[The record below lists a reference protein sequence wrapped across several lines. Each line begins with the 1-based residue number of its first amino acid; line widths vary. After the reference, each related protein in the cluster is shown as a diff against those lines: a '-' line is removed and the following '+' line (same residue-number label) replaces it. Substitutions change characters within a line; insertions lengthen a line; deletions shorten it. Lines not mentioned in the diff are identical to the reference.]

1 MLQLLEA
8 LELLQLIPTP
18 LLRNPSSLRA
28 GFLGHLQKQ
37 QVRQLGDV
45 LVIGDPV
52 VLQDVAEVP
61 QLGNDVS
68 GGLAAHGC
76 LLISPSDR
84 FRPPRPRAGT
94 APALHQAPH

>member
-18 LLRNPSSLRA
+18 LLRNPGLRA

-37 QVRQLGDV
+37 QVRQLRDV
-45 LVIGDPV
+45 LVIGHPV

-94 APALHQAPH
+94 APAPHQAPH